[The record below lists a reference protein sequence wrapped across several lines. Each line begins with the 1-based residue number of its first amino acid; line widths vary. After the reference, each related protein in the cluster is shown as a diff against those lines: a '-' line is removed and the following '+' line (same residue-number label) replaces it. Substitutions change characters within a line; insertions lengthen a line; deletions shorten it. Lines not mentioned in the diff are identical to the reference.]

1 MIKRQTGL
9 LQSMAL
15 AAAAILTLGAGVAQA
30 GDAAVK
36 SGQKIA
42 FVGHY
47 VTTNG
52 FRPGGFVTLT
62 LLGLKA
68 NGIDATAINAGQGGN
83 CAGDMLDRLDR
94 DVLSKKPDW
103 LVLNCGG
110 NDAWSKRPMEEFKE
124 KVTKIV
130 DQAQAAGVHVLIFA
144 EPTIYKESEM
154 LVPYNDALKSL
165 AAEKKCLWADVY
177 TPFQAAR
184 KANPWAI
191 LTAEN
196 DFQPNAQ
203 GYLIMTEGILKAF
216 DLSDAQMEKA
226 DKAILDE
233 PNTYECSFDLK
244 IGLTLRQIQRLDEI
258 AKQRKMKTDDILQ
271 LLFTAELFPGAP
283 PKTRAEVEA
292 FLEANRGKDPWA
304 TMQTDMDR
312 RLNVLLPK

>member
-1 MIKRQTGL
+1 MT
-9 LQSMAL
+9 L
-15 AAAAILTLGAGVAQA
+15 AAAMLAVGTGVAQA
-30 GDAAVK
+30 GDVAVK

-47 VTTNG
+47 VTGNG
-52 FRPGGFVTLT
+52 FRPGGFVTLA

-68 NGIDATAINAGQGGN
+68 NGIEATAINASRGGSW
-83 CAGDMLDRLDR
+83 AGDMLDNLDH
-94 DVLSKKPDW
+94 DALSKKPDW

-110 NDAWSKRPMEEFKE
+110 NDAWSKHPIDEFKD

-130 DQAQAAGVHVLIFA
+130 DKAQAAGVHVLIFA
-144 EPTIYKESEM
+144 EPTILNDAQM
-154 LVPYNDALKSL
+154 LVPYNDALKAL

-184 KANPWAI
+184 KANPWAV

-196 DFQPNAQ
+196 EFQPNAQ
-203 GYLIMTEGILKAF
+203 GYLIMTRGILKALG
-216 DLSDAQMEKA
+216 LSDAQMEKA
-226 DKAILDE
+226 DKAILDQ
-233 PNTYECSFDLK
+233 PGTYECSFDLK

-271 LLFTAELFPGAP
+271 LLFAAELFPGAA
-283 PKTRAEVEA
+283 PKTRAEVES

-304 TMQTDMDR
+304 TMQTDLDR

>member
-1 MIKRQTGL
+1 VALALGL
-9 LQSMAL
+9 LTC
-15 AAAAILTLGAGVAQA
+15 IAGVARA
-30 GDAAVK
+30 GDVAVK

-47 VTTNG
+47 VTGNG

-68 NGIDATAINAGQGGN
+68 NGIEVTAINASRGGSW
-83 CAGDMLDRLDR
+83 AGDMLDNLDH
-94 DVLSKKPDW
+94 DALSKKPDW

-110 NDAWSKRPMEEFKE
+110 NDAWSKHTMEEFKD
-124 KVTKIV
+124 KVAKIV
-130 DQAQAAGVHVLIFA
+130 ERANAAGVRVLIFS

-165 AAEKKCLWADVY
+165 AAEKKCLWTDLY

-184 KANPWAI
+184 KANPWAC

-203 GYLIMTEGILKAF
+203 GYLIMTRGILKAF
-216 DLSDAQMEKA
+216 GLSDEQMATA
-226 DKAILDE
+226 DKAILDQ

-244 IGLTLRQIQRLDEI
+244 IGLTLRQIQKLDEI
-258 AKQRKMKTDDILQ
+258 AKQRKMKTDEIIQ

-283 PKTRAEVEA
+283 PKTRAEVET
-292 FLEANRGKDPWA
+292 FLEANRGKDPW
-304 TMQTDMDR
+304 TLMQTDLGR

>member
-1 MIKRQTGL
+1 MTQWQNGL
-9 LQSMAL
+9 LR
-15 AAAAILTLGAGVAQA
+15 GVALVAAMLTA
-30 GDAAVK
+30 GMGVARADDVAVK

-47 VTTNG
+47 VTGNG
-52 FRPGGFVTLT
+52 FRPGGFATLT

-68 NGIDATAINAGQGGN
+68 NGIEATAINASRGGSW
-83 CAGDMLDRLDR
+83 AGDMLDNLDH
-94 DVLSKKPDW
+94 DALSKKPDW

-110 NDAWSKRPMEEFKE
+110 NDAWSKHTIEEFKD

-130 DQAQAAGVHVLIFA
+130 DKAQAAGIHVLIFS
-144 EPTIYKESEM
+144 EPTIYKPVEM
-154 LVPYNDALKSL
+154 LVPYNNALKEL

-177 TPFQAAR
+177 SPFQAAA
-184 KANPWAI
+184 KANPWAV

-203 GYLIMTEGILKAF
+203 GYLIMTRGILKALG
-216 DLSDAQMEKA
+216 LSDEQMAKA

-258 AKQRKMKTDDILQ
+258 AKQRKMRTDDIIQ
-271 LLFTAELFPGAP
+271 LLFTAELFPGTP

-292 FLEANRGKDPWA
+292 FLEANRGKDPWT
-304 TMQTDMDR
+304 TMQTDLNR